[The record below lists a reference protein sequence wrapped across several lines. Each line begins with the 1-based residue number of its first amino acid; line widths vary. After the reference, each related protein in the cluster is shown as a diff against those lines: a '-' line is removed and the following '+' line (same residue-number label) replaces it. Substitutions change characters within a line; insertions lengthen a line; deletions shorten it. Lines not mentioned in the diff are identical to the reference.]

1 MLIVAHDQIRQKTDR
16 RSHRLHSLA
25 KIIQATYQPALAPGC
40 ARHDR

>member
-25 KIIQATYQPALAPGC
+25 QNHPSNLPAGPCAGVRQA
-40 ARHDR
+40 